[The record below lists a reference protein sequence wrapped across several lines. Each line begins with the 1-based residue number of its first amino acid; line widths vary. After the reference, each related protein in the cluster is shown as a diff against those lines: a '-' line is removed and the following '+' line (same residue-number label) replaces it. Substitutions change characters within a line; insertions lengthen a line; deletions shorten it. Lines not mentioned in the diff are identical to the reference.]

1 MRKPDMLRRVQFAV
15 LLQFAEHGKAD
26 LATTAAVV
34 PGSGGRDFRL
44 ALENLVDEESLEG
57 PPGHLESLVELAGGG
72 RLRLTDRGRRRVLED
87 DV

>member
-1 MRKPDMLRRVQFAV
+1 MFRRVQFAV
-15 LLQFAEHGKAD
+15 LLQFAEHGTAD

-44 ALENLVDEESLEG
+44 ALENLLDEGSLEG
-57 PPGHLESLVELAGGG
+57 PSGRVESLVELAAGGW
-72 RLRLTDRGRRRVLED
+72 LRLTDRGRQRLDED